1 MEAPLTNPAPPTV
14 PATRPSGSDRLGLG
28 QLSAPSEFDRPLND
42 PEAGAARR
50 PIEDRA
56 EQQRNRNGDEG
67 DPRADLVLPR
77 NEREMAGQARLAAE
91 IEAFQSGTADDA
103 RPGEERIADGG
114 ALEDSGVEALR
125 RRVELAFSFAGPAEE
140 PRRELNIVV

>member
-14 PATRPSGSDRLGLG
+14 PASRPSGSDRLGLG
-28 QLSAPSEFDRPLND
+28 QLSAPSESDRPLND
-42 PEAGAARR
+42 PEAGSARR
-50 PIEDRA
+50 PIEENA

-67 DPRADLVLPR
+67 DPRTDLLPPR
-77 NEREMAGQARLAAE
+77 SDRELAGQARLAAE
-91 IEAFQSGTADDA
+91 IDAFQA
-103 RPGEERIADGG
+103 RAEGEDREGDRIADG
-114 ALEDSGVEALR
+114 APLEGSDLEALR